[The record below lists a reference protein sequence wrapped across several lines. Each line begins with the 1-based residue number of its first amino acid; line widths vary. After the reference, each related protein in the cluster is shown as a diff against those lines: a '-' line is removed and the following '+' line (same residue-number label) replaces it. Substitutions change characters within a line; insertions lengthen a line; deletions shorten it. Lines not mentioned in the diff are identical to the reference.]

1 MKKQLPVW
9 LGFALALV
17 FLPSIFDSVLGISI
31 LNQMTIWIIF
41 ALSYNMLLGQG
52 GMLSFGHAVYFGLGG
67 FMSVHA
73 LNLIADGE
81 LLLGA
86 NLSSIRA
93 LKEGLELIY
102 RGSDFKEV
110 KKIPVISTLI
120 ADYFDGDLSAI
131 NGIKVSQPGGSFS
144 QAAWKAMRRIR
155 PGKVLSYAELA
166 KNSGSPKAVRA
177 AGSAC
182 AKNAI
187 VLVVPCHR
195 IVKTGGALGNY
206 AYGVEK
212 KEWLLSH
219 ESLS

>member
-1 MKKQLPVW
+1 MALLIASTTTPV
-9 LGFALALV
+9 G
-17 FLPSIFDSVLGISI
+17 
-31 LNQMTIWIIF
+31 T
-41 ALSYNMLLGQG
+41 
-52 GMLSFGHAVYFGLGG
+52 
-67 FMSVHA
+67 
-73 LNLIADGE
+73 LNLIADGD

-93 LKEGLELIY
+93 LKDGLDLRY
-102 RGSDFKEV
+102 LASDFNEA
-110 KKIPVISTLI
+110 KKIPIISDLI
-120 ADYFDGDLSAI
+120 DDYFEGDLSAI
-131 NGIKVSQPGGSFS
+131 NAIKVSQPGGSFS

-155 PGKVLSYAELA
+155 AGKVLSYTELA

-206 AYGVEK
+206 AYGVNK
-212 KEWLLSH
+212 KEWLLRH
-219 ESLS
+219 EGLA